1 MVKIDIMAL
10 ANDFILEA
18 DAALMTRLE
27 IARAL
32 VTAAVAYINEPN
44 GNKRNKIAEDAE
56 DFADVYG
63 MSVPDKVF
71 MSYVTM
77 ISRDIKR
84 CGWDPRLVIKVDYT
98 VVGAVYTTASI
109 LMDLEATAVKLG
121 WDIAPA
127 EVVADEDIMDVV
139 TDTPSMDDINE
150 FNKSDGARVGTIPSL
165 SPNRRSQFVRKDQ
178 RRNIQ
183 NYRG

>member
-10 ANDFILEA
+10 ADDFILEA
-18 DAALMTRLE
+18 TVPIMTRVE

-32 VTAAVAYINEPN
+32 VTAAVEYINEPSCD
-44 GNKRNKIAEDAE
+44 KRNVIAEGIE
-56 DFADVYG
+56 DFADTYG

-71 MSYVTM
+71 TSYVTM
-77 ISRDIKR
+77 IQRMIKS
-84 CGWDPRLVIKVDYT
+84 CAWDPRLVVKLDFVT
-98 VVGAVYTTASI
+98 AGAVYTTA
-109 LMDLEATAVKLG
+109 LLVMDLEATATKLG
-121 WDIAPA
+121 WVTEPDGPV
-127 EVVADEDIMDVV
+127 EEEDIMDVV

-150 FNKSDGARVGTIPSL
+150 FNKLNGARAQSIPPL
-165 SPNRRSQFVRKDQ
+165 SPNRRAQFVRKDQ